1 MSYFSHAYR
10 KSFVGT
16 KATQAS
22 APGVSAGVD
31 DGFLL
36 DAGLSTAVLAD
47 TLAPNALGVGTYGFF
62 TPDTYLSVNNAS
74 AAVIAGK
81 PLVFAAAS
89 LFTND
94 MIGPFHGG
102 YKESNKSKMINPRFV
117 HKFSKM
123 TGAAS
128 EQSIWHVGNTNLNLN
143 SIATL
148 GAIVPGTGYTNGVYL
163 NVSLTGGSGVG
174 ATADITVAG
183 GVVTVITLVHPGQGY
198 LVGDILGLPA
208 SIPYVAGTLAST
220 SVATT
225 QYNINTPCSFDFLC
239 GETYNLRFDLWGSPV
254 LRFLNHDLYKT
265 LAASTGCCASGAI
278 VPTNVDSTLVMID
291 WANQIVND
299 LWLQNFIQPIVYTE
313 TGSPLFQTAAQAVA
327 AGYLTP
333 LSTIGAAAGSANV
346 WSNYGAAGAVGAT
359 VPPVGGHI
367 PGALAGIRFVTAY
380 ADTQFSNCSFQNT
393 DFYEKEIVQMNVSL
407 TDLSGDPC
415 EFSALCT
422 TKEYEGFTGQGFGE
436 TVLRDV
442 ILDESYLQ
450 NHFSNDVRIRE
461 ITQGDQYFAAVT
473 RNALFTRYVIQHSVP
488 RYNNPSGVYDND
500 QYALNI
506 YIPATAGAATA
517 FETFMATWL
526 GAVAVGGV
534 VTLQTYG
541 HTPFVPAVI

>member
-10 KSFVGT
+10 KSFVGS

-22 APGVSAGVD
+22 VPGVSAGVD

-62 TPDTYLSVNNAS
+62 TPDTYVSVNAAS
-74 AAVIAGK
+74 PEVVAGK

-94 MIGPFHGG
+94 KIGPFHGG

-123 TGAAS
+123 TGSAS

-143 SIATL
+143 GIATL
-148 GAIVPGTGYTNGVYL
+148 GAIVPGTGYTNGTYL

-183 GVVTVITLVHPGQGY
+183 GVVTVITLVHPGQGH

-299 LWLQNFIQPIVYTE
+299 IWLQNFVQPIVYTE
-313 TGSPLFQTAAQAVA
+313 TGSPLFQTSAQAVA
-327 AGYLTP
+327 AGYLTS
-333 LSTIGAAAGSANV
+333 LTTIVEPGSANV
-346 WSNYGAAGAVGAT
+346 WSNYGVVGAVGAT

-422 TKEYEGFTGQGFGE
+422 TKEYAGFTGQGFGE

-461 ITQGDQYFAAVT
+461 ITQGDQYFSAVNRAA
-473 RNALFTRYVIQHSVP
+473 LYTRYVIQHSVP

-500 QYALNI
+500 QYALNV
-506 YIPATAGAATA
+506 YIPATAGAATL
-517 FETFMATWL
+517 FEAFMATWL

-534 VTLQTYG
+534 VSLTTYG